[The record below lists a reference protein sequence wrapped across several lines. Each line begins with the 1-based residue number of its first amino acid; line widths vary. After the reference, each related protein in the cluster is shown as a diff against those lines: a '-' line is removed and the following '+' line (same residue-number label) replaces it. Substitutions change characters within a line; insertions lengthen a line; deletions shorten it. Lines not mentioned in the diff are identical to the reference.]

1 MELTHAINIE
11 VSDDIITDD
20 TFTCTICMDIYDN
33 KNKCLTNCNHEYCK
47 KCIHAWFDKK
57 KDSCPTCRSKITYYM
72 NQSEK
77 NHIVKINESQPVN
90 NINTLTVESER
101 LIQSFKIKIYKLNF
115 LIFLNIGY
123 MFYNLISEATSRVDY
138 LYYKEEYENCTSE
151 LNQLN
156 ENMHE
161 LLPVYIYS
169 ENYQKLNECEI
180 PKYYLDSCNILS

>member
-1 MELTHAINIE
+1 MNIVKNASTHGLT
-11 VSDDIITDD
+11 
-20 TFTCTICMDIYDN
+20 
-33 KNKCLTNCNHEYCK
+33 
-47 KCIHAWFDKK
+47 KK
-57 KDSCPTCRSKITYYM
+57 KDSCPSCRSKITYYM

-123 MFYNLISEATSRVDY
+123 MFYNLISEATSHGEY

-151 LNQLN
+151 LNEIN
-156 ENMHE
+156 E

-169 ENYQKLNECEI
+169 ENYQKMKECEI
-180 PKYYLDSCNILS
+180 PKYYLDRCNILT